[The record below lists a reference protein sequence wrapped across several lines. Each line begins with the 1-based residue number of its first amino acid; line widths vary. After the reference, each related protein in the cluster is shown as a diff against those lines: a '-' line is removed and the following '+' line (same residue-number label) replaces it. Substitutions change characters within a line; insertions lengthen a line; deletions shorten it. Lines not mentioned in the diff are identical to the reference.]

1 MRNPSNEDINVTAN
15 VNNAIRMDDC
25 IRKGF
30 LLPIAS
36 EKELHMMLVKTP
48 IITGIAIII
57 PTCARDIPR
66 STR

>member
-1 MRNPSNEDINVTAN
+1 MFMNKAVTM
-15 VNNAIRMDDC
+15 VDC

-36 EKELHMMLVKTP
+36 EKELHMIPVKIP

-57 PTCARDIPR
+57 PTCAKEIPHP
-66 STR
+66 TR